1 MQVSVVIPFFQDYEY
16 FPEALESVRRQSHQ
30 AAEIIVVNDGKDE
43 KSQQYLEQ
51 FDDIIVIHLP
61 ENRGSA
67 AARNAGISAAMYSWV
82 AFLDA
87 DDVWLE
93 NKLAMQVKFLTDNP
107 HFDGCHVGVCTFNQQ
122 GIQKTYLNKPGSLQ
136 IEDMLIDTHILP
148 SAFMIRRQAL
158 LDINLFDVNFR
169 CKQDQELTLR
179 LAVAGYQVGFINQ
192 CLIKLRR
199 MNHGNTTSSGH
210 KIIAGAWQ
218 MLRKHWHL
226 YRQYP
231 GTLSRFV
238 YLSLMTAG
246 GKMRGLERKSCF
258 IIGKT
263 MTWLIPGLRATANG

>member
-1 MQVSVVIPFFQDYEY
+1 MQVSVVIPFFKDYKY

-30 AAEIIVVNDGKDE
+30 AAEIIVVNDGKDAESE
-43 KSQQYLEQ
+43 KYLSK

-61 ENRGSA
+61 VNQGSA
-67 AARNAGISAAMYSWV
+67 AARNAGISAAVSPWI

-87 DDVWLE
+87 DDVWME

-107 HFDGCHVGVCTFNQQ
+107 HFDGCHTGVCTFNHQ
-122 GIQKTYLNKPGSLQ
+122 GIQNTYLNKPGSLN
-136 IEDMLIDTHILP
+136 IADMLIDTHILP

-199 MNHGNTTSSGH
+199 MDHGNTTSSGH
-210 KIIAGAWQ
+210 KIIAGAWL
-218 MLRKHWHL
+218 MLRKHWNL

-231 GTLSRFV
+231 GSLSRFV
-238 YLSLMTAG
+238 YYSLMTAG
-246 GKMRGLERKSCF
+246 GKMQGLQRKSCF
-258 IIGKT
+258 ILGKT
-263 MTWLIPGLRATANG
+263 MTWVFPALRSATNN